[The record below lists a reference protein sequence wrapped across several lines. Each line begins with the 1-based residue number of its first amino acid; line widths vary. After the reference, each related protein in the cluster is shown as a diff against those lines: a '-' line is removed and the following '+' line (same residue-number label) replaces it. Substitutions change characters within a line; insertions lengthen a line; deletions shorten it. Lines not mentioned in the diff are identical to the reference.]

1 MKRAVILLVWLAAGI
16 LSVVPAHAQFN
27 GSNLLGDFGVGS
39 GTQPGPGLYA
49 ATFYYRYYSDTIKD
63 SSGKRITYSPDAPS
77 SATINAIAPMVWY
90 VSKVKILGANYGF
103 IATVPLLDN
112 ALQAPVFNFDQKTG
126 VHLGD
131 MYIRPLDLGWHTP
144 RADYVTGFSLFAPTG
159 KFKWGDTSN
168 TGLGMWS
175 YEVFGGTTVHL
186 DSKKSLNFATTA
198 FWETHSK
205 KRDTNI
211 KVGQVLTLEG
221 GLGKSYLNNSLTFGA
236 AYYAQW
242 KLTSDTPSLYP
253 LDNGGTLDL
262 SQMKHRVFG
271 LGPDVTVPL
280 ASKTKLFGFLNVRY
294 FWEMGARTKSQGQGL
309 VLTATFPI
317 PSIKIK

>member
-1 MKRAVILLVWLAAGI
+1 MRRAAVAFAFLAAAI
-16 LSVVPAHAQFN
+16 LPAIPAHAQFN

-39 GTQPGPGLYA
+39 GTQPAPGLYV

-63 SSGKRITYSPDAPS
+63 SSGKNLIHSADAPPN
-77 SATINAIAPMVWY
+77 ATINALVPMVWY
-90 VSKVKILGANYGF
+90 VSKFKILGANYGF
-103 IATVPLLDN
+103 IADVPLVDN

-131 MYIRPLDLGWHTP
+131 MYIRPLDLGWHTR
-144 RADYVTGFSLFAPTG
+144 RADYVAGFSLFAPAG
-159 KFKWGDTSN
+159 KFKWGNTNN

-175 YEVFGGTTVHL
+175 YELFGGTTVHL

-198 FWETHSK
+198 YWETHSK
-205 KRDTNI
+205 KRDTDI
-211 KVGQVLTLEG
+211 KVGQILTLEG

-242 KLTSDTPSLYP
+242 KLTADTPSIYP
-253 LDNGGTLDL
+253 LDNGGTIDL
-262 SQMKHRVFG
+262 SQMKHRVYG

-280 ASKTKLFGFLNVRY
+280 ASKSKLFGFLNVRY
-294 FWEMGARTKSQGQGL
+294 FWEMVARTKSQGQGL
-309 VLTATFPI
+309 VVSVTFPI